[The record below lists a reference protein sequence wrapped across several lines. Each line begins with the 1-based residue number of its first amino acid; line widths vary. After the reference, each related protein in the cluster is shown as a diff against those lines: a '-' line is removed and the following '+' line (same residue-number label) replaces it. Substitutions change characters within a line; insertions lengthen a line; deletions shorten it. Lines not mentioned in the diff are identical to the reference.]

1 MELEKIFINDAVLI
15 IETTDESDKEELIT
29 GATTPPRDIILINEK
44 VKEELIKQQT
54 DEDKLKEKL
63 TKQQTDED
71 KLKKY
76 KLYKIEYN
84 KKRYA
89 EKKEQLLNQQKQYY
103 INKLQTDPTF
113 KNKLN
118 DKTKARYY
126 KKKQEQEAQ
135 GIEPRPRG
143 RPKTRAPTEKKAN
156 GRPRKYN
163 TI

>member
-1 MELEKIFINDAVLI
+1 MELEKIFFNDDILI
-15 IETTDESDKEELIT
+15 IETMDKSDDELIN
-29 GATTPPRDIILINEK
+29 GGTTPPRDIILINEK
-44 VKEELIKQQT
+44 VKEE
-54 DEDKLKEKL
+54 L

-89 EKKEQLLNQQKQYY
+89 EKKELLLNQQKQYY

>member
-1 MELEKIFINDAVLI
+1 MELEKIFINDGVLI
-15 IETTDESDKEELIT
+15 IETTDESDDELIN
-29 GATTPPRDIILINEK
+29 GTTSPPQEINLINEK
-44 VKEELIKQQT
+44 IKEELT
-54 DEDKLKEKL
+54 N
-63 TKQQTDED
+63 QQTDED

-89 EKKEQLLNQQKQYY
+89 EKKELLLNQQRQYY

-135 GIEPRPRG
+135 GIKPKPRG
-143 RPKTRAPTEKKAN
+143 RPKTRATTEKKAN

-163 TI
+163 L

>member
-15 IETTDESDKEELIT
+15 IETTDESDEELIN

-44 VKEELIKQQT
+44 VKEELT
-54 DEDKLKEKL
+54 N
-63 TKQQTDED
+63 QQTDED

-89 EKKEQLLNQQKQYY
+89 EKKELLLNQQKQYY

>member
-15 IETTDESDKEELIT
+15 IETTDESDEELIN

-44 VKEELIKQQT
+44 VKEE
-54 DEDKLKEKL
+54 L

-89 EKKEQLLNQQKQYY
+89 EKKELLLNQQRQYY